1 MTQTR
6 LVAAV
11 QFALIL
17 PAALFLASVFVGIG
31 DPPQYELAHV
41 AHRIVGLF
49 AGRVW
54 TLWVFLLGLPF
65 AALLTGGA
73 ALLQR
78 RDAGAPSPSVLF
90 VAWATGTA
98 ASIVAVVALHMAAN

>member
-6 LVAAV
+6 LVAV
-11 QFALIL
+11 IQFALIL
-17 PAALFLASVFVGIG
+17 PAAVFLASVFVGIG
-31 DPPQYELAHV
+31 DPPQYELARV
-41 AHRIVGLF
+41 ARQIVGLF

-54 TLWVFLLGLPF
+54 TLWVFLLGLPLV
-65 AALLTGGA
+65 ALVAGAA

-78 RDAGAPSPSVLF
+78 RDAGAPSPAVLF